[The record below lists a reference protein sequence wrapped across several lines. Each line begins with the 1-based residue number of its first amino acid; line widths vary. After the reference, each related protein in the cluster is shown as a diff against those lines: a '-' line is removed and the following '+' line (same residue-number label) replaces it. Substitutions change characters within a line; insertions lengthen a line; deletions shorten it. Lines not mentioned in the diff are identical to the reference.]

1 MYWLFTAVVLVALAL
16 VLFGAMSVWIIV
28 LLLALKMGLA
38 ALVVIALYA
47 LWQRYLRSK
56 SCNR

>member
-1 MYWLFTAVVLVALAL
+1 MHWLFIVVILIALAL
-16 VLFGAMSVWIIV
+16 ISFGAMSVWIIV
-28 LLLALKMGLA
+28 LMLALKVGLA
-38 ALVVIALYA
+38 ALVVIAMYA